1 MANTIGS
8 CCPLLWSFSC
18 TVYFHCLV
26 ITGMLNQLRENNE
39 REYIISIN
47 KKEPLSL
54 EILYKQ
60 MKEISFNFTD
70 GNPFEDT
77 AHH

>member
-1 MANTIGS
+1 
-8 CCPLLWSFSC
+8 
-18 TVYFHCLV
+18 
-26 ITGMLNQLRENNE
+26 MLNQLRENNE